1 MTRLQREIQQE
12 ARAAEAESRRDA
24 ERRQADLAER
34 LHQEAEAQAKAA
46 AERARHEARLGD

>member
-1 MTRLQREIQQE
+1 MKTEE
-12 ARAAEAESRRDA
+12 STAAAAAQARDA

-46 AERARHEARLGD
+46 AEHARREARLDD